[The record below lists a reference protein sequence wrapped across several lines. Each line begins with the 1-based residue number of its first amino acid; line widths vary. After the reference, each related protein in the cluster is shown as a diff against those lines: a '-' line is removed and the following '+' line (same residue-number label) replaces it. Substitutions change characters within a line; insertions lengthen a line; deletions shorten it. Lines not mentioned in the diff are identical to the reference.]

1 MSGANCPQQ
10 KKPLAGQEVA
20 HGLEAGEANFLAR
33 SLRDAPAFANHLHRF
48 AKVVHYVAERP
59 YGKAY
64 SLHLISLEFVSPLS
78 APDQLGLRHRS
89 PSTWYHIPSIHSRE
103 KRWASAICTG

>member
-1 MSGANCPQQ
+1 MPGANCPQQ
-10 KKPLAGQEVA
+10 KEPLAGQKVA

-33 SLRDAPAFANHLHRF
+33 SLRDAPAFANRLRRF
-48 AKVVHYVAERP
+48 AKVIHQVAERP

-64 SLHLISLEFVSPLS
+64 SLHLISLEFVGPLS

-89 PSTWYHIPSIHSRE
+89 PSTWYHIRSSHSSDKTR
-103 KRWASAICTG
+103 